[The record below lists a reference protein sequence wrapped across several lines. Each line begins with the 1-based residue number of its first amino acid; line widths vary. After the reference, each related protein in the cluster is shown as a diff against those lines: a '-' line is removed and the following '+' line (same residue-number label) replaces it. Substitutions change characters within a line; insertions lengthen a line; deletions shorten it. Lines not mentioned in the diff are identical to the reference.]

1 MTKLYNKPL
10 FGLDLST
17 TAVKAV
23 ELRRRRRRYY
33 LTGYAVEPLPPQAMT
48 DQMVA
53 DPEAVANAIARAR
66 KRARIRRKHVATSV
80 AGASVIAK
88 KITIPVAL
96 KEFEQQAQVWMEA
109 GHHLPAGIESMY
121 LDYQILG
128 PDPKEE
134 ADQLTALLVACK
146 REVIDGYLRAIKQAG
161 LKASVIDV
169 DPFAVENAY
178 GLGASPKALEQ
189 TVALLNVGAE
199 ITNIN
204 VLHQGQSLFTRDH
217 YFGGQQLVESLSET
231 YAWGY
236 DQAEQRLMRDEL
248 PEKAEDQVLAPF
260 LQSLASEVGRSLDFY
275 ATTYPEQTVEEAV
288 LSGGGALIKGIADRM
303 EHHLGIKVG
312 LSNPFAGMILGHG
325 IGEQDLKALAPR
337 LMVATGLAFRSFDA

>member
-23 ELRRRRRRYY
+23 ELRRRRRRYC
-33 LTGYAVEPLPPQAMT
+33 LTSYAVEPLPPQAMT
-48 DQMVA
+48 DQMVT
-53 DPEAVANAIARAR
+53 DPDAVASAIARAH

-80 AGASVIAK
+80 AGASVITK
-88 KITIPVAL
+88 KVTIPVAL
-96 KEFEQQAQVWMEA
+96 KELEQQAQVWMEA
-109 GHHLPAGIESMY
+109 SHHLPGGIESMH
-121 LDYQILG
+121 LDYQTLG

-146 REVIDGYLRAIKQAG
+146 REVIDGYRQAIEQAG

-178 GLGASPKALEQ
+178 ELGASPKALDR
-189 TVALLNVGAE
+189 TVALLNVGTE

-231 YAWGY
+231 YGWGY
-236 DQAEQRLMRDEL
+236 DQAEQRLMRGEL
-248 PEKAEDQVLAPF
+248 PEEAEDQVVAPF

-288 LSGGGALIKGIADRM
+288 LSGGGALLKGIIDRM
-303 EHHLGIKVG
+303 ENRLGIKVSLG
-312 LSNPFAGMILGHG
+312 NPFVGMTLGPE
-325 IGEQDLKALAPR
+325 IEEQELKALAPR
-337 LMVATGLAFRSFDA
+337 LMVATGLALRSFDA